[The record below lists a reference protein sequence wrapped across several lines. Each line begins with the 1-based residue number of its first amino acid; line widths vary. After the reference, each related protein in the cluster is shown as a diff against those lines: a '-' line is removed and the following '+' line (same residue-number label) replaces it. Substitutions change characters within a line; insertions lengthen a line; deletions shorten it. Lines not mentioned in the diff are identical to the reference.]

1 MNRAVIAGAATIIA
15 VDVAD
20 NKLEKAKLFCATH
33 TINSTTTDPGV
44 VEVHRITE
52 RGADGAFNF
61 VRILPSPSRSW
72 T

>member
-1 MNRAVIAGAATIIA
+1 MSSHGAPSNFSAFA
-15 VDVAD
+15 RSLV